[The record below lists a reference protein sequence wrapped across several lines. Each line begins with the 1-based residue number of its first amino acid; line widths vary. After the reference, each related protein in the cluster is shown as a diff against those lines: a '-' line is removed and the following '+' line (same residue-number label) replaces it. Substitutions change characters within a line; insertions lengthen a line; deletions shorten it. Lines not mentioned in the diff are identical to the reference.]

1 MFSALA
7 KSLGQFDDPRVR
19 AVVWKSLAGALLSF
33 AILAVL
39 FWYLGGWMAS
49 GLAHWVD
56 WVAHAGTILL
66 TLVLVWFLFPVAV
79 TAVASLFLDE
89 VAEAVEARYY
99 PGRPAPRSQSLAA
112 QLLGTLRFAAVALF
126 LNLVLVPIY
135 LILLIFPPLYLVVF
149 YAVNGYLLG
158 REYFELVA
166 YRRLDERTADAMR
179 RAYRGRLTLAG
190 MVIAV
195 MLTIPVFNL
204 VAPIAA
210 TAFALHLFEAMC
222 RERPMNRSVATGV
235 QQRGL

>member
-1 MFSALA
+1 MFQAFARSLA
-7 KSLGQFDDPRVR
+7 QFDDPRVR

-33 AILAVL
+33 AILAIL
-39 FWYLGGWMAS
+39 FWYLGGWVAS

-79 TAVASLFLDE
+79 TAVASFFLDE
-89 VAEAVEARYY
+89 VAEAVEERYY

-112 QLLGTLRFAAVALF
+112 QLLGTFRFAAVALF

-135 LILLIFPPLYLVVF
+135 LILLVFPPLYLVVF

-210 TAFALHLFEAMC
+210 TAFALHLFEAM
-222 RERPMNRSVATGV
+222 RQERPLGGSRVAG
-235 QQRGL
+235 

>member
-1 MFSALA
+1 MFQAFARSLA
-7 KSLGQFDDPRVR
+7 QFDDPRVR

-33 AILAVL
+33 AILAIL
-39 FWYLGGWMAS
+39 FWYLGGWVAS

-79 TAVASLFLDE
+79 TAVASFFLDE
-89 VAEAVEARYY
+89 VAEAVEDRYY

-112 QLLGTLRFAAVALF
+112 QLLGTVRFAAIALL

-135 LILLIFPPLYLVVF
+135 LILLVFPPLYLVVF

-166 YRRLDERTADAMR
+166 YRRLDERTADAIR

-210 TAFALHLFEAMC
+210 TAFALHLFEAM
-222 RERPMNRSVATGV
+222 RQERPLGGSRVAG
-235 QQRGL
+235 

>member
-1 MFSALA
+1 MFQAFARSLA
-7 KSLGQFDDPRVR
+7 QFDDPRVR

-33 AILAVL
+33 AILAIL
-39 FWYLGGWMAS
+39 FWYLGGWVAS

-79 TAVASLFLDE
+79 TAVASFFLDE
-89 VAEAVEARYY
+89 VAEAVEDRYY

-135 LILLIFPPLYLVVF
+135 LILLVFPPLYLVVF

-195 MLTIPVFNL
+195 MLTLPVFNL
-204 VAPIAA
+204 IAPIVAA
-210 TAFALHLFEAMC
+210 PLALPLFDAMR
-222 RERPMNRSVATGV
+222 RERRPGETRVAG
-235 QQRGL
+235 

>member
-1 MFSALA
+1 MFQAFARSLA
-7 KSLGQFDDPRVR
+7 QFDDPRVR

-33 AILAVL
+33 AILAIL
-39 FWYLGGWMAS
+39 FWYLGGWVAS

-79 TAVASLFLDE
+79 TAVASFFLDE
-89 VAEAVEARYY
+89 VAEAVEERYY

-135 LILLIFPPLYLVVF
+135 LILLVFPPLYLVVF

-210 TAFALHLFEAMC
+210 TAFALHLFEAM
-222 RERPMNRSVATGV
+222 RQERPRGGSRVAG
-235 QQRGL
+235 

>member
-7 KSLGQFDDPRVR
+7 RSLGQFDDPGVR
-19 AVVWKSLAGALLSF
+19 RVVWKSLAGALLSF

-112 QLLGTLRFAAVALF
+112 QLLGTLRFAAVATF
-126 LNLVLVPIY
+126 LNLLLVPIY
-135 LILLIFPPLYLVVF
+135 LILLIFPPLYVVVF

-204 VAPIAA
+204 IAPIVA
-210 TAFALHLFEAMC
+210 TAFALHLFEAMR
-222 RERPMNRSVATGV
+222 RERPPGGIRVAG
-235 QQRGL
+235 

>member
-1 MFSALA
+1 MFQAFARSLA
-7 KSLGQFDDPRVR
+7 QFDDPRVR

-33 AILAVL
+33 AILAIL
-39 FWYLGGWMAS
+39 FWYLGGWVAS

-79 TAVASLFLDE
+79 TAVASFFLDE
-89 VAEAVEARYY
+89 VAEAVEDRYY

-112 QLLGTLRFAAVALF
+112 QLLGTFRFAAVALF

-135 LILLIFPPLYLVVF
+135 LILLVFPPLYLVVF

-210 TAFALHLFEAMC
+210 TAFALHLFEAM
-222 RERPMNRSVATGV
+222 RQERPRGGSRVAG
-235 QQRGL
+235 